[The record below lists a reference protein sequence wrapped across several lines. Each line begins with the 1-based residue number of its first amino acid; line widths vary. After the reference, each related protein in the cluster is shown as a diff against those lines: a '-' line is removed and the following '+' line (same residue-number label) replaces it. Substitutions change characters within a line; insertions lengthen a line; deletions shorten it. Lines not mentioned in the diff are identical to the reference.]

1 MRTHRDRGLCK
12 KPSFLTMKRKFH
24 RQKILHRDHK
34 RDAVS
39 VFHQIS
45 QSVRSVFDTK
55 QRSNS
60 EQPKRHRSDDI
71 GDNARNTEQNNELS
85 QKEKLIKN
93 GKIVVDRNNFEKSRP
108 WPKSLIEKVEEM
120 LKIEQHHVISL
131 EDITNVEWCPK
142 FVKPEI
148 RGHVRGG
155 KALPHHRCH
164 ECGRLCL
171 NLLGRPG
178 SKRQCLE
185 CSGKWNKKYIPV
197 WYYHNGCKY
206 CRRN

>member
-45 QSVRSVFDTK
+45 QSARSVFDTK
-55 QRSNS
+55 QRSDS
-60 EQPKRHRSDDI
+60 EQPKRHRSHDS

-93 GKIVVDRNNFEKSRP
+93 GKIVVDRNNFENSRP
-108 WPKSLIEKVEEM
+108 WPKSLMKKVEEM
-120 LKIEQHHVISL
+120 LNRRAS
-131 EDITNVEWCPK
+131 
-142 FVKPEI
+142 
-148 RGHVRGG
+148 
-155 KALPHHRCH
+155 CH
-164 ECGRLCL
+164 FFGRHYKCRVVSQICQTR
-171 NLLGRPG
+171 NPWAC
-178 SKRQCLE
+178 KRRQGFA
-185 CSGKWNKKYIPV
+185 SSQMSRMQASVSPSSWSPWIKKTV
-197 WYYHNGCKY
+197 FGMF
-206 CRRN
+206 REME